1 MKSQNILVL
10 NKFYFPVGVETVERT
25 FSNIFSGS
33 VFPLDIVYETNDE
46 GNVNFNAVE
55 SFIAV
60 RSVDEWINIGIR
72 PYDDFIQTTKG
83 PVRIPQV
90 VICSR
95 FDKIVFCKVQF
106 PTKSNILKRDNY
118 TCVYTG
124 KKLSKDQVS
133 IDHILPRS
141 RGGRDTWENLVC
153 CDREINIWKG
163 DRTPSECK
171 LKLRYAPFKPK
182 NGLIFETYRDEWVTF
197 LGKS

>member
-10 NKFYFPVGVETVERT
+10 NKFYFPVGVETIERT

-33 VFPLDIVYETNDE
+33 VFPLDIAYEVDDD
-46 GNVNFNAVE
+46 GNVNFNVVE

-60 RSVDEWINIGIR
+60 RSVDEWLKIEIR

-95 FDKIVFCKVQF
+95 FDKIVFSKVQF
-106 PTKSNILKRDNY
+106 PTKANILKRDNY

-124 KKLSKDQVS
+124 KKLSKDEVS

-141 RGGRDTWENLVC
+141 RGGKDTWENLVC
-153 CDREINIWKG
+153 CDRELNIWKG
-163 DRTPSECK
+163 DRIPSECK